1 MDEIYRIPQ
10 FGARV
15 GRSAHPLR
23 IMNRNGTFPARGT
36 ATERRYHTEADALR
50 FPGGGDVAPQG
61 LTAVCCR
68 VSDRGQRDDLKRQ
81 VSAME
86 AYGPGAGVAVDEW
99 LSEVGGGL
107 HCKRKVFLSLRE
119 RIEKRE
125 IAHLPVAHRDRPTR
139 FGFDG
144 FEHFATQ
151 HGCAIAVVNQES
163 LSPQEAMVA
172 DPMSILHSR
181 DLNRSKY
188 DRLVEIAALCGRV
201 RGDAWQ
207 RCSGWSTA
215 QQSPREIRDDWMA
228 EEYDWHG
235 LPARLGR
242 ATLLDALGDIHAC
255 REAAKVPVRKA
266 IWHRTEGDEAERHRL
281 YALLKQNRWIEDSF
295 LHRHM
300 RKRWKGGTS
309 RVKNQIVLEPGAYT
323 AKVRH
328 GRAWVH
334 VQGMERG
341 RRIAIPLREK
351 HTPSGQ
357 LRILL
362 RDDGQVEIHHA
373 VNEEDA
379 CSTQPGG
386 SETVGVDK
394 GYTEAYTDSDG
405 KRHGRGLGG
414 LLAAESDAR
423 KVKGQ
428 RRNRMRDLEQKH
440 REAGNIKKA
449 DNILHNNL
457 GNRKWDRRQQR
468 HQAQVRDFLCQA
480 AHSVVDR
487 AGTIACEDL
496 TASMK
501 SAKVMHRDTQRRL
514 SGWVKGVMA
523 DTLTSISR
531 RRGTA
536 LVLVNPAYTSQID
549 SRTGLLQGERRWD
562 RFYGLD
568 GVVLD
573 ADTNAARNILARLY
587 DDEITLYTPFREVK
601 RLLRDRSGTT
611 VGTAPPGLESAQ
623 TANAA

>member
-1 MDEIYRIPQ
+1 MARIGSKP
-10 FGARV
+10 
-15 GRSAHPLR
+15 
-23 IMNRNGTFPARGT
+23 T
-36 ATERRYHTEADALR
+36 
-50 FPGGGDVAPQG
+50 
-61 LTAVCCR
+61 
-68 VSDRGQRDDLKRQ
+68 
-81 VSAME
+81 
-86 AYGPGAGVAVDEW
+86 
-99 LSEVGGGL
+99 
-107 HCKRKVFLSLRE
+107 KV
-119 RIEKRE
+119 
-125 IAHLPVAHRDRPTR
+125 TR
-139 FGFDG
+139 
-144 FEHFATQ
+144 
-151 HGCAIAVVNQES
+151 
-163 LSPQEAMVA
+163 
-172 DPMSILHSR
+172 ILHSR

-228 EEYDWHG
+228 EGYDWHG

-255 REAAKVPVRKA
+255 REAAKVPVKKA
-266 IWHRTEGDEAERHRL
+266 VWRRTEGDEEERHRL
-281 YALLKQNRWIEDSF
+281 YALLKQNRWTEDSF

-309 RVKNQIVLEPGAYT
+309 RVTNQIVLEPGAYT

-328 GRAWVH
+328 GRAWVYM
-334 VQGMERG
+334 QGMERG
-341 RRIAIPLREK
+341 RRIAIPLRESIP
-351 HTPSGQ
+351 PSGQ

-362 RDDGQVEIHHA
+362 QDDGQVEIHHA
-373 VNEEDA
+373 VDEEDA
-379 CSTQPGG
+379 CSTHPGG

-405 KRHGRGLGG
+405 ERHGQGLGD

-428 RRNRMRDLEQKH
+428 RRNRMRDLERKH

-457 GNRKWDRRQQR
+457 GNRKWDRRQKQHNAR
-468 HQAQVRDFLCQA
+468 VRDFLCQA

-496 TASMK
+496 TASMQ
-501 SAKVMHRDTQRRL
+501 STKVMHRDTQRRL
-514 SGWVKGVMA
+514 NGWVKGVMA

-549 SRTGLLQGERRWD
+549 SRTGLLQGTRRWD

-587 DDEITLYTPFREVK
+587 DDEITRYTPFREVK

-611 VGTAPPGLESAQ
+611 VGTAPPGLESAR
-623 TANAA
+623 AAHAA